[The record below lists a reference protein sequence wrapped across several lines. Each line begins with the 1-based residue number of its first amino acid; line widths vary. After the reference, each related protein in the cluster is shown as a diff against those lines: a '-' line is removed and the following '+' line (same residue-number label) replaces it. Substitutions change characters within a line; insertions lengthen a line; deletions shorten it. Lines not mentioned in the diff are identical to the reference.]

1 MSRLNRL
8 SPAAIKAMFSSE
20 TDEQIIMLIEIEDPV
35 QQVVTEFFATTDE
48 IQLASA
54 TNYNIDDNIIFSNLV
69 QVSSTTG
76 LQSGKTYYIVNIDYS
91 TNRIKVSATPRG
103 TPVNITF
110 TGAAYIFNLEQ
121 SSTYY
126 VITVSRVF
134 RLADSWLE
142 RLSYTTTEDVIYGVK
157 STVSGNAR
165 EFIFIPLEIQLPQ
178 ETESGETSCRLVM
191 NYVTPEMV
199 ELVRTQLTKPANAK
213 IELVLGS
220 NPGIVEA
227 EFSNFFISN
236 VTYNATQITFDLNMV
251 PFSREPFPAYNFTP
265 LYFPGLF

>member
-35 QQVVTEFFATTDE
+35 QQLVTQFFASTDE
-48 IQLASA
+48 LQLLSA

-69 QVSSTTG
+69 PVDPTTG
-76 LQSGKTYYIVNIDYS
+76 LQSNKTYYIVNIDYS
-91 TNRIKVSATPRG
+91 TNKIKVSETPRG

-110 TGAAYIFNLEQ
+110 TGSALIIDPE
-121 SSTYY
+121 SSTNIYP
-126 VITVSRVF
+126 TVKRVF